1 MRLAAFGTRNHRI
14 GGYLGVAWKGPLMSR
29 IKNPNHPKKGS
40 SIKAD
45 PIRDVA
51 AIARIKDMLRGTPRD
66 HLLFVMGV
74 NTAYRINE
82 LLSLQVRHVLR
93 GTPGHIIDLKQSK
106 QNRYRAVMV
115 NEAVCEAVGPW
126 LDFHPD
132 PHPCAPLFWSGK
144 TGNALTVP
152 TCSRMV
158 KHWCMRAGLSGQ
170 FSAHSLRKTWGY
182 TQRVRYGQPI
192 DLIMRALGHSSERE
206 TLLYLGI
213 LPSEVLALY
222 RNVV

>member
-1 MRLAAFGTRNHRI
+1 MR
-14 GGYLGVAWKGPLMSR
+14 S
-29 IKNPNHPKKGS
+29 KNPNHPKKGS

-45 PIRDVA
+45 PIRDPV
-51 AIARIKDMLRGTPRD
+51 AIARIKAMLRYNLRD

-93 GTPGHIIDLKQSK
+93 GVPGHIIDLKQSK

-115 NEAVCEAVGPW
+115 NEEVCEAVALW
-126 LDFHPD
+126 LNLHPD
-132 PHPCAPLFWSGK
+132 PKPDAPLFWSSK
-144 TGNALTVP
+144 TRQALTVP

-158 KHWCMRAGLSGQ
+158 KHWCLSAGLSGR

-182 TQRVRYGQPI
+182 AQRVQYDQPI
-192 DLIMRALGHSSERE
+192 DLIMKAFGHSSERE

>member
-1 MRLAAFGTRNHRI
+1 ML
-14 GGYLGVAWKGPLMSR
+14 R

-45 PIRDVA
+45 PIRDPA
-51 AIARIKDMLRGTPRD
+51 AIARIKAMLRPHPRD

-82 LLSLQVRHVLR
+82 LLSLQVRHVIY
-93 GTPGHIIDLKQSK
+93 GVPGHIIDLKQSK
-106 QNRYRAVMV
+106 QDRYRAVMV
-115 NEAVCEAVGPW
+115 NEAVCEAIALW
-126 LDFHPD
+126 LDIHPD
-132 PHPCAPLFWSGK
+132 LHATAPLFWSGK
-144 TGNALTVP
+144 TGDALTVP

-158 KHWCMRAGLSGQ
+158 KHWCLGAGLSGQ

-182 TQRVRYGQPI
+182 TQRVRYCQPI
-192 DLIMRALGHSSERE
+192 DLIMKALGHSSERE

-213 LPSEVLALY
+213 LPSEVLELY